1 MKGVD
6 DITIGMS
13 GPPDSLL
20 ISANSNDPALLDEQ
34 ICSITNLA
42 SSMMKISEDAVQGYA
57 YIDTY
62 IMYLYTHMYLYIH
75 TYTESQRYTH
85 RHTYTDR
92 HTHTQ
97 TQTHNHTQSHTDTD
111 THRHRHTHTDTHTQT
126 HTHTHTHTRMHAR
139 THAHTHTV
147 TQNSYKPS
155 HLYSCNDEERVDL
168 VLNTAKLLQD
178 LSSELVVCAKQLV
191 SMSSD
196 KRGGE
201 EHQLLVEKAEILR
214 RDWSAK
220 VRGCGLRDDSEHS

>member
-1 MKGVD
+1 MYIHNVCTYNYMQYDIYTIHQQANALMKGVD

-62 IMYLYTHMYLYIH
+62 LCIYTYI
-75 TYTESQRYTH
+75 
-85 RHTYTDR
+85 
-92 HTHTQ
+92 
-97 TQTHNHTQSHTDTD
+97 HTQSHTSI
-111 THRHRHTHTDTHTQT
+111 HTDTHTQT
-126 HTHTHTHTRMHAR
+126 DRQTDRQTHTHTH
-139 THAHTHTV
+139 

-155 HLYSCNDEERVDL
+155 HLYSCDDEERVDL
-168 VLNTAKLLQD
+168 VLNTAKQLQD
-178 LSSELVVCAKQLV
+178 LSSELVMCAKQLV

-220 VRGCGLRDDSEHS
+220 VRGCGLRDDSEYS